1 MLLIAN
7 VVDEQPRALPG
18 LRPRPA
24 LGVTTADFDADGWVD
39 IYVANDGEDNF
50 LWLNQ
55 KNGTFKET
63 ALQSGAAVTAEGK
76 AEASMGVDADGDL
89 DLVMTTLDGP
99 AVLLRN
105 DGANAN
111 RWLRVRVSGS
121 TSNRS
126 AIGAVVKVTSA
137 SGTQTQVV
145 RSGSSY
151 ASQSELVL
159 TFGLGSD
166 AQVAKVEVTWPS
178 GKTRT
183 MAAVAANQV
192 LSIVEP

>member
-1 MLLIAN
+1 MGRGGAY
-7 VVDEQPRALPG
+7 
-18 LRPRPA
+18 
-24 LGVTTADFDADGWVD
+24 VD
-39 IYVANDGEDNF
+39 I
-50 LWLNQ
+50 
-55 KNGTFKET
+55 
-63 ALQSGAAVTAEGK
+63 
-76 AEASMGVDADGDL
+76 DADGDL

-111 RWLRVRVSGS
+111 RWLRVQATGS

-126 AIGAVVKVTSA
+126 GIGAVVRVTSP

-166 AQVAKVEVTWPS
+166 ATATKVEVTWPS
-178 GKTRT
+178 GKTKT
-183 MAAVAANQV
+183 VSGIAANQRIT
-192 LSIVEP
+192 IVEP